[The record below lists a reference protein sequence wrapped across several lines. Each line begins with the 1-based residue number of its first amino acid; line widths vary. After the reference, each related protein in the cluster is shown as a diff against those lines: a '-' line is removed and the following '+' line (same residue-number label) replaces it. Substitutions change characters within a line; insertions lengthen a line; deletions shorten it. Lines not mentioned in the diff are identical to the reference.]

1 MVLLLPH
8 ASPAMAML
16 VGRLAADGRTA
27 AVIPAASP
35 PENIPPDNIP
45 PDNSSLDDIGTGR
58 SGTGTMI
65 RAAGYPVIQSAEW
78 QDRAWQAGDRP

>member
-1 MVLLLPH
+1 LLPH

-16 VGRLAADGRTA
+16 VGRLAADGWTA
-27 AVIPAASP
+27 AVIPAAS
-35 PENIPPDNIP
+35 PPDNIP

-65 RAAGYPVIQSAEW
+65 RAAGYPVIQSAER